1 MLNHDTSFD
10 IVKKYTILHFDEW
23 DVIFV
28 GKNHLDEWI
37 IGSLAHDDVEENVLH
52 HYYLIIS
59 EQNLKDYLELKVSYR
74 GLYPLAKSIY
84 RTIRDINENIIMEEK
99 VLYEDL
105 EDDDMPRQGSFC
117 PETDEQQEILKLLQN
132 PKPIINR
139 VLRKRKEKV
148 LVKYH

>member
-1 MLNHDTSFD
+1 MLIHDTSFD
-10 IVKKYTILHFDEW
+10 IVKKYTVLHFDEW
-23 DVIFV
+23 DILFA
-28 GKNHLDEWI
+28 GKNHSDEWI
-37 IGSLAHDDVEENVLH
+37 IGSLAQDDVEENVLH

-59 EQNLKDYLELKVSYR
+59 EQNLRDYLELKVSYR

-84 RTIRDINENIIMEEK
+84 RTIRDINENIIREEK

-117 PETDEQQEILKLLQN
+117 PETDEQQEILKLLQK
-132 PKPIINR
+132 PKPILNR
-139 VLRKRKEKV
+139 VLRKRKEKI